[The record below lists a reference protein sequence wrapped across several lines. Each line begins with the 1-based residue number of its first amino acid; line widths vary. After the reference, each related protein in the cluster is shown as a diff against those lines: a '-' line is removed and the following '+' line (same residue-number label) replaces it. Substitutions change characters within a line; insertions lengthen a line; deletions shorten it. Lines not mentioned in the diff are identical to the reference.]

1 MLILS
6 RKEGRLANRIILF
19 AHFIANARSNN
30 YTILN
35 PSFEEYMEYFSVTS
49 GNICSTYPAKTEK
62 NKHAGHEAK
71 RSRTKSMKIST
82 TSHTISYIVGRSQN
96 FRDRIIRSTNFIFK
110 KILYTTIYNSI
121 RIIAYI
127 GFTSSKYHA
136 VINND
141 DEEFNLNNPNLQK
154 LIKEKK
160 FVFIR
165 GWLNRD
171 FENVERYST
180 EIRDYFRPQ
189 KKFQE
194 TVDNFINNIR
204 GQGDILIGIHIR
216 RGDYKLFRGGLF
228 FYKNEIYKR
237 FMQSIVEEYPQK
249 DVQFM
254 ICSDESLNYDDF
266 SGFSI
271 TFGLNHELLD
281 LYSLAQCDYILGP
294 PSTYTM
300 WASYYGRVPL
310 FMISDP
316 KSDVSMQNF
325 SIKTL

>member
-1 MLILS
+1 
-6 RKEGRLANRIILF
+6 
-19 AHFIANARSNN
+19 
-30 YTILN
+30 
-35 PSFEEYMEYFSVTS
+35 
-49 GNICSTYPAKTEK
+49 
-62 NKHAGHEAK
+62 
-71 RSRTKSMKIST
+71 
-82 TSHTISYIVGRSQN
+82 
-96 FRDRIIRSTNFIFK
+96 
-110 KILYTTIYNSI
+110 
-121 RIIAYI
+121 
-127 GFTSSKYHA
+127 